1 MKETRQDGRKEK
13 LHYPSALLFFGTV
26 VLGENRQSNLS
37 AESNLSARA
46 RINFPLTRAFLAF
59 ADVYRFLNAF
69 NLTKTKREQ
78 LDASTELPS
87 HEQRSSTSE
96 MIIGLYRSASAQND
110 GGSLDSK

>member
-37 AESNLSARA
+37 TESNLSARA

-69 NLTKTKREQ
+69 NLTKTKREH
-78 LDASTELPS
+78 DASAELAS

-96 MIIGLYRSASAQND
+96 MIIGLYGSASAQND